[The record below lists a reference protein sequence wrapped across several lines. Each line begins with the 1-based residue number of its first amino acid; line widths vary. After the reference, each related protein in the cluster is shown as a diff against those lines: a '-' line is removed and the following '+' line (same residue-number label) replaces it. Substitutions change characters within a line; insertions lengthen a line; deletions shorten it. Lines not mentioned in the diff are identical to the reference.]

1 MGKLSLEEGAGLW
14 QSTMCLK
21 ASSRP
26 GGRPHD
32 SGTFL
37 AQDLWHL
44 NLCDGKG
51 VGGEGEGGGRR
62 EGCLLYTVRG

>member
-1 MGKLSLEEGAGLW
+1 
-14 QSTMCLK
+14 MCLK
-21 ASSRP
+21 AASRP
-26 GGRPHD
+26 GGRPQD

-51 VGGEGEGGGRR
+51 VGGGGEGEGR
-62 EGCLLYTVRG
+62 EEADVTGYLLHTVRG